1 MKDYGS
7 LINILLAAIESGH
20 STKRFYQ
27 ILNKRSEGN
36 YTDQSIRVTLSR
48 LKKAGYISKNN
59 KDWLLTKKGTAYRK
73 QALLYS
79 YIPSPFSPSVKNKLI
94 ISFDVP
100 ESRRIDRNWLR
111 NQIRIFGYTMLQQ
124 SLWIGPGPLPKEFK
138 ERLSTLKL
146 DALVKIFSLSTKT

>member
-1 MKDYGS
+1 MVTFQK
-7 LINILLAAIESGH
+7 I
-20 STKRFYQ
+20 
-27 ILNKRSEGN
+27 
-36 YTDQSIRVTLSR
+36 IRIGCSP
-48 LKKAGYISKNN
+48 
-59 KDWLLTKKGTAYRK
+59 KKGTAYRK

-146 DALVKIFSLSTKT
+146 DALVKVFSLTTKL